1 MRLRN
6 LSIVSLAFIPTPAL
20 ATTYVCEACPA
31 GTWGDG
37 TNCNTCSAGTY
48 STAGSSSCTN
58 CPAGKY
64 ASSAGSSSC
73 TNCLTTGVASCSA
86 TTGKATS
93 CKAGYGFNSSNGTCT
108 SCAIGRYST
117 GGASSCGYC
126 SSTNYGAW
134 GGNCGTVTRNV
145 TTYCTKAGST
155 SSTGNSSTTTKT
167 TTMSCSGHTYCSA
180 STNGTC
186 TSCSK
191 PSNSSWASSSGCG
204 WSCNSGYYKSGN
216 NKCCNK
222 YRYVYSYTKEP
233 GCPTISI
240 SCDRDCQMAIRL
252 GLTQGPSG
260 PGDISAYCWVD
271 WHYKKEKTLKYGE
284 TFQLSEDT
292 IGKNY
297 IVTSEDFG
305 ESVSMRFAGTDS
317 GKKTEGKNLY
327 DKRITTADDV
337 LKYTCNNI
345 SHSGPY
351 GSCSDWSFGSYTN
364 NVCS

>member
-48 STAGSSSCTN
+48 AYAGASSCTS
-58 CPAGKY
+58 CAAGTY

-73 TNCLTTGVASCSA
+73 T
-86 TTGKATS
+86 K
-93 CKAGYGFNSSNGTCT
+93 
-108 SCAIGRYST
+108 CAVGRYST

-155 SSTGNSSTTTKT
+155 SSTGNASTTTESK
-167 TTMSCSGHTYCSA
+167 TMSCSGHTYCSA

-186 TSCSK
+186 TNCSK
-191 PSNSSWASSSGCG
+191 PSGSSWTSSSGCG

-222 YRYVYSYTKEP
+222 YRYVYSYTKTP
-233 GCPTISI
+233 GCPTITV
-240 SCDRDCQMAIRL
+240 SCDRDCQVAISL

-260 PGDISAYCWVD
+260 PGDISSYCWVD
-271 WHYKKEKTLKYGE
+271 WSYKKEKTLKYGE

-317 GKKTEGKNLY
+317 GKKTEGTNLY
-327 DKRITTADDV
+327 DKRITTADNV

-345 SHSGPY
+345 SYSGPY

-364 NVCS
+364 NVCN